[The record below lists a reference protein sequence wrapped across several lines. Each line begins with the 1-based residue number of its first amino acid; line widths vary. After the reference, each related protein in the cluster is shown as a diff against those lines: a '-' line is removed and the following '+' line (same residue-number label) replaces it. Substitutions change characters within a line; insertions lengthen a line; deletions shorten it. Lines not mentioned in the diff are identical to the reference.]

1 MGGVK
6 QTPAEKSS
14 GESLSVDG
22 AVAVGYVGGV
32 VTACILLGAVA
43 VRRYL
48 HRYSAQSGL
57 PMTIKTKMAKKNDG
71 SAQPHTGTGMN
82 AKQYMS
88 TVNPLSRG

>member
-1 MGGVK
+1 MGEIK
-6 QTPAEKSS
+6 QTPAEESS
-14 GESLSVDG
+14 GGSLSVGG

-57 PMTIKTKMAKKNDG
+57 PMTIKTKMAKKKDG
-71 SAQPHTGTGMN
+71 RETGMN
-82 AKQYMS
+82 AKNYMS
-88 TVNPLSRG
+88 TTNPLSWG

>member
-1 MGGVK
+1 VGEIK
-6 QTPAEKSS
+6 QTPAEESS
-14 GESLSVDG
+14 GGSLSVGG

-57 PMTIKTKMAKKNDG
+57 PMTIKTKMAKKKDG
-71 SAQPHTGTGMN
+71 RETGMN
-82 AKQYMS
+82 AKNYMS
-88 TVNPLSRG
+88 TTNPLSWG

>member
-14 GESLSVDG
+14 GESLSVGG

-57 PMTIKTKMAKKNDG
+57 PMTIKTKMAKKKDG
-71 SAQPHTGTGMN
+71 RETGMN
-82 AKQYMS
+82 AKNYMS
-88 TVNPLSRG
+88 TTNPLSWG

>member
-1 MGGVK
+1 VGGVK

-14 GESLSVDG
+14 GESLSVGG

-57 PMTIKTKMAKKNDG
+57 PMTIKTKMAKKKDG
-71 SAQPHTGTGMN
+71 RETGMN
-82 AKQYMS
+82 AKNYMS
-88 TVNPLSRG
+88 TTNPLSWG